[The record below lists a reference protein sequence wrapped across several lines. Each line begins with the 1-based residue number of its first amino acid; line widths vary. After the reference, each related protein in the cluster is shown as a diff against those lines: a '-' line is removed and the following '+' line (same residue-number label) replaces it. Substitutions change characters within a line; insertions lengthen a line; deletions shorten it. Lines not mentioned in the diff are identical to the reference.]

1 MDSTRRAITSRRS
14 GRAAGRERAD
24 AAEIELL
31 LTDAFVRYA
40 TEIRAGR
47 RIPGYT
53 EPDWAIVTPRF
64 DAVATLTQ
72 ALREPASFAAVL
84 ASLPPP
90 APDYRALVA
99 ALGRYRA
106 VAARGGWPAVPPGN
120 FLKPGDEQGRVA
132 ALRAR
137 LAVEDELVS
146 RRADVRYDDRLAEA
160 VRRFQARHGLAV
172 DGIVGP
178 ATVQALNVPVS
189 DRIQQI
195 VVNLERWRWLP
206 RELGRHHIVVNAADA
221 SLHVVVDGR
230 PALTSRVVVGDL
242 RHPTPVVQ
250 AWVDAIVL
258 HPRWNVPTSIAVE
271 EILPRL
277 RENRRYLA
285 ENDIV
290 VLERRESDPFGLA
303 IDWAAIPA
311 DHFPFRLQQQ
321 PGPDNPLGRI
331 KLDIPNRFD
340 VYLHDTPTRALFARP
355 VRTASHGCI
364 RVERADDLAVHV
376 LEDEGRGWTRQ
387 RLADAL
393 DAGETQRIS
402 LSRPL
407 PVYILYWTAF
417 VEPDGSVQFRED
429 VYGRDRRLAAA
440 LAGGGRGMGEMSD
453 RSRARRRFVRLGVAG
468 VAALLVPARGMRR
481 RDAHPRAA
489 QPAHRRV
496 RAGDLLGRRTVP
508 GRRPGPDRPAPARPS
523 HQRRASDRPA
533 TAVAAGR
540 APRPARHPRAL
551 RGHLRVPIA
560 RDERDARVD
569 HEWRLAHQPARGG
582 HGHRHPGPGA
592 PAPRGSR
599 YGHGAPGRWGRLLPG
614 LGLRPRG
621 RRAGPLVVAADPGAR
636 RPTARRWP
644 TAGPPRSDSA
654 AS

>member
-1 MDSTRRAITSRRS
+1 MTCPTGRFAAWARAGGVAFTAIGLLCIASAALGAEPDPGTVGRS
-14 GRAAGRERAD
+14 DIRHLLESPDRLRIAGRTLDARALGRFYRARDFAPAWGAGGEGRERAALLLEALASAESHGLD
-24 AAEIELL
+24 PGRYHLEAIRARRSSGSARNATEIELL

-47 RIPGYT
+47 RVPGYM
-53 EPDWAIVTPRF
+53 EPDWAIVAPPF
-64 DAVATLTQ
+64 DAVSTLTQ
-72 ALREPASFAAVL
+72 ALREPAGFAAVL

-90 APDYRALVA
+90 APGYRALVA
-99 ALGRYRA
+99 GLARYRA
-106 VAARGGWPAVPPGN
+106 LAARGGWPPMPAGT
-120 FLKPGDEQGRVA
+120 FLRPGDEEGRVT

-137 LAVEDELVS
+137 LAAEDELVS
-146 RRADVRYDDRLAEA
+146 RRADVRYDDLLAEA

-178 ATVQALNVPVS
+178 ETVQALNVPVT

-206 RELGRHHIVVNAADA
+206 RELGRHHIVVNASDA
-221 SLHVVVDGR
+221 RLLVVADGR
-230 PALTSRVVVGDL
+230 PVLTSRVVVGDL

-250 AWVDAIVL
+250 AWVDAVVL

-311 DHFPFRLQQQ
+311 DRFPFRLQQQ
-321 PGPDNPLGRI
+321 PGPDNPLGRV

-376 LEDEGRGWTRQ
+376 LEDEAQGWTRQ

-393 DAGETQRIS
+393 DAGETQRIP
-402 LSRPL
+402 LTRPL

-417 VEPDGSVQFRED
+417 VEPDGSVQFRAD
-429 VYGRDRRLAAA
+429 VYGRDRRLAGA
-440 LAGGGRGMGEMSD
+440 LAEGDRGGRD
-453 RSRARRRFVRLGVAG
+453 
-468 VAALLVPARGMRR
+468 
-481 RDAHPRAA
+481 D
-489 QPAHRRV
+489 
-496 RAGDLLGRRTVP
+496 
-508 GRRPGPDRPAPARPS
+508 
-523 HQRRASDRPA
+523 
-533 TAVAAGR
+533 
-540 APRPARHPRAL
+540 
-551 RGHLRVPIA
+551 
-560 RDERDARVD
+560 
-569 HEWRLAHQPARGG
+569 
-582 HGHRHPGPGA
+582 
-592 PAPRGSR
+592 
-599 YGHGAPGRWGRLLPG
+599 
-614 LGLRPRG
+614 
-621 RRAGPLVVAADPGAR
+621 
-636 RPTARRWP
+636 
-644 TAGPPRSDSA
+644 
-654 AS
+654 

>member
-1 MDSTRRAITSRRS
+1 MTCPAGRFAAWARAGGVAFAAIGLFCIASVALGAEPDPGTVSRSDIRHLLASPDRLRIAGSTLDARAL
-14 GRAAGRERAD
+14 GRFYRARDFAPAWGAGDGGRERAALLLEALAGAESHGLD
-24 AAEIELL
+24 PGRYHLEAIRARRSSGSARNATEIELL

-47 RIPGYT
+47 RIPGYM
-53 EPDWAIVTPRF
+53 EPDWAIVAPRF
-64 DAVATLTQ
+64 DAVSTLTQ

-99 ALGRYRA
+99 ALARYRA
-106 VAARGGWPAVPPGN
+106 LAARGGWPPMPAGT
-120 FLKPGDEQGRVA
+120 FLRPGDEEGRVT

-137 LAVEDELVS
+137 LAAEDELVS
-146 RRADVRYDDRLAEA
+146 RRADVRYDDLLAEA

-178 ATVQALNVPVS
+178 ETVQALNVPVT

-206 RELGRHHIVVNAADA
+206 RELGRHHIVVNASDA
-221 SLHVVVDGR
+221 RLHVVADGR
-230 PALTSRVVVGDL
+230 PVLTSRVVVGDL

-250 AWVDAIVL
+250 AWVDAVVL

-311 DHFPFRLQQQ
+311 DRFPFRLQQQ

-376 LEDEGRGWTRQ
+376 LEDEAQGWTRQ

-393 DAGETQRIS
+393 DAGETQRIP
-402 LSRPL
+402 LTRPL

-417 VEPDGSVQFRED
+417 VEPDGSVQFRAD
-429 VYGRDRRLAAA
+429 VYGRDRRLAGA
-440 LAGGGRGMGEMSD
+440 LAEGDRGGRD
-453 RSRARRRFVRLGVAG
+453 
-468 VAALLVPARGMRR
+468 
-481 RDAHPRAA
+481 D
-489 QPAHRRV
+489 
-496 RAGDLLGRRTVP
+496 
-508 GRRPGPDRPAPARPS
+508 
-523 HQRRASDRPA
+523 
-533 TAVAAGR
+533 
-540 APRPARHPRAL
+540 
-551 RGHLRVPIA
+551 
-560 RDERDARVD
+560 
-569 HEWRLAHQPARGG
+569 
-582 HGHRHPGPGA
+582 
-592 PAPRGSR
+592 
-599 YGHGAPGRWGRLLPG
+599 
-614 LGLRPRG
+614 
-621 RRAGPLVVAADPGAR
+621 
-636 RPTARRWP
+636 
-644 TAGPPRSDSA
+644 
-654 AS
+654 

>member
-1 MDSTRRAITSRRS
+1 MTATAGRIAAWARAGGVVVVAIGVLGITGAALGAEPVVGAVSRSDLRRLLASPDGLRIAGSALDA
-14 GRAAGRERAD
+14 RALARFYRARDFAPAWGAGDGGRERAALLREALAGAESHGLDPARYHLAAIRARRSGGSD

-64 DAVATLTQ
+64 DAVSTLTQ
-72 ALREPASFAAVL
+72 ALREPASFAAML

-90 APDYRALVA
+90 ASDYRALVA

-106 VAARGGWPAVPPGN
+106 LAARGGWPPVPPGT
-120 FLKPGDEQGRVA
+120 FLKPGDEQARVT

-137 LAVEDELVS
+137 LAAEDELLS
-146 RRADVRYDDRLAEA
+146 RRADVRYDDLLAEA

-178 ATVQALNVPVS
+178 ATVQALNVSVT

-206 RELGRHHIVVNAADA
+206 RELGRHHVVVNAADA
-221 SLHVVVDGR
+221 HLHVLVDGR
-230 PALTSRVVVGDL
+230 PVLASRVVVGDP

-250 AWVDAIVL
+250 AWVDAVVL

-277 RENRRYLA
+277 RENHRYLA

-311 DHFPFRLQQQ
+311 DRFPFRLQQQ

-364 RVERADDLAVHV
+364 RVERAVDLAVHV
-376 LEDEGRGWTRQ
+376 LEDEGQGWTRQ

-393 DAGETQRIS
+393 DAGETQRIP
-402 LSRPL
+402 LTRPL

-417 VEPDGSVQFRED
+417 VEADGSVQFRED

-440 LAGGGRGMGEMSD
+440 LRGDRGE
-453 RSRARRRFVRLGVAG
+453 
-468 VAALLVPARGMRR
+468 
-481 RDAHPRAA
+481 
-489 QPAHRRV
+489 
-496 RAGDLLGRRTVP
+496 
-508 GRRPGPDRPAPARPS
+508 
-523 HQRRASDRPA
+523 
-533 TAVAAGR
+533 
-540 APRPARHPRAL
+540 
-551 RGHLRVPIA
+551 
-560 RDERDARVD
+560 RDE
-569 HEWRLAHQPARGG
+569 
-582 HGHRHPGPGA
+582 
-592 PAPRGSR
+592 
-599 YGHGAPGRWGRLLPG
+599 
-614 LGLRPRG
+614 
-621 RRAGPLVVAADPGAR
+621 
-636 RPTARRWP
+636 
-644 TAGPPRSDSA
+644 
-654 AS
+654 

>member
-1 MDSTRRAITSRRS
+1 MTCTAGRIAAWARAGGVVIAATGLLCIASAVLGAEPDPGTVSRSDIQRLLAS
-14 GRAAGRERAD
+14 PDGLRIAGTTLDARALGRFYRARDFAPAWGPGGGGRERGALLVEALASAETHGLEPGRYHLEAIRARRSSGSARD
-24 AAEIELL
+24 AIEVELL

-47 RIPGYT
+47 RIHGYT
-53 EPDWAIVTPRF
+53 EPDWAIVAPRF
-64 DAVATLTQ
+64 DAVSALTQ
-72 ALREPASFAAVL
+72 SLREPGSFAAAL

-106 VAARGGWPAVPPGN
+106 LAARGGWPPMPPGAL
-120 FLKPGDEQGRVA
+120 LKPGDEERRVA

-137 LAVEDELVS
+137 LAAEDELVS
-146 RRADVRYDDRLAEA
+146 RRADVRYDDLLAEA

-178 ATVQALNVPVS
+178 ATVEALNVPVT
-189 DRIQQI
+189 DRIRQI

-206 RELGRHHIVVNAADA
+206 RELGRHHVVVNVPDA
-221 SLHVVVDGR
+221 RLHVVVDGR
-230 PALTSRVVVGDL
+230 PVLTSRVVVGDL

-271 EILPRL
+271 EVLPRL

-311 DHFPFRLQQQ
+311 DRFPFRLQQQ

-376 LEDEGRGWTRQ
+376 LEDEAQGWTRR
-387 RLADAL
+387 RLDDAL

-402 LSRPL
+402 LTRPL

-417 VEPDGSVQFRED
+417 VEPDGSVQFRAD

-440 LAGGGRGMGEMSD
+440 LAEGD
-453 RSRARRRFVRLGVAG
+453 RSG
-468 VAALLVPARGMRR
+468 
-481 RDAHPRAA
+481 RD
-489 QPAHRRV
+489 
-496 RAGDLLGRRTVP
+496 D
-508 GRRPGPDRPAPARPS
+508 
-523 HQRRASDRPA
+523 
-533 TAVAAGR
+533 
-540 APRPARHPRAL
+540 
-551 RGHLRVPIA
+551 
-560 RDERDARVD
+560 
-569 HEWRLAHQPARGG
+569 
-582 HGHRHPGPGA
+582 
-592 PAPRGSR
+592 
-599 YGHGAPGRWGRLLPG
+599 
-614 LGLRPRG
+614 
-621 RRAGPLVVAADPGAR
+621 
-636 RPTARRWP
+636 
-644 TAGPPRSDSA
+644 
-654 AS
+654 

>member
-1 MDSTRRAITSRRS
+1 MTATAGRIAAWARAGGVVVVAIGVLGITGAALGAEPVAGAVSRSDLRRLLASPDGLRIAGSTLDARALARFY
-14 GRAAGRERAD
+14 RARDFAPAWGAGDGGRERAALLREALAGAESHGLDPARYHLAAIRARRSGGSD

-64 DAVATLTQ
+64 DAVSTLTQ
-72 ALREPASFAAVL
+72 ALREPASFAAML

-90 APDYRALVA
+90 ASDYRALVA

-106 VAARGGWPAVPPGN
+106 LAARGGWPPVPPGT
-120 FLKPGDEQGRVA
+120 FLKPGDEQARVT

-137 LAVEDELVS
+137 LAAEDELLS
-146 RRADVRYDDRLAEA
+146 RRADVRYDDLLAEA

-178 ATVQALNVPVS
+178 ATVQALNVSVT

-206 RELGRHHIVVNAADA
+206 RELGRHHVVVNAADA
-221 SLHVVVDGR
+221 HLHVLVDGR
-230 PALTSRVVVGDL
+230 PVLASRVVVGDL

-250 AWVDAIVL
+250 AWVDAVVL

-277 RENRRYLA
+277 RENHRYLA

-311 DHFPFRLQQQ
+311 DRFPFRLQQQ

-364 RVERADDLAVHV
+364 RVERAVDLAVHV
-376 LEDEGRGWTRQ
+376 LEDEGQGWIRQ

-393 DAGETQRIS
+393 DAGETQRIP
-402 LSRPL
+402 LTRPL

-417 VEPDGSVQFRED
+417 VEADGSVQFRED

-440 LAGGGRGMGEMSD
+440 LREDRGE
-453 RSRARRRFVRLGVAG
+453 
-468 VAALLVPARGMRR
+468 
-481 RDAHPRAA
+481 
-489 QPAHRRV
+489 
-496 RAGDLLGRRTVP
+496 
-508 GRRPGPDRPAPARPS
+508 
-523 HQRRASDRPA
+523 
-533 TAVAAGR
+533 
-540 APRPARHPRAL
+540 
-551 RGHLRVPIA
+551 
-560 RDERDARVD
+560 RDE
-569 HEWRLAHQPARGG
+569 
-582 HGHRHPGPGA
+582 
-592 PAPRGSR
+592 
-599 YGHGAPGRWGRLLPG
+599 
-614 LGLRPRG
+614 
-621 RRAGPLVVAADPGAR
+621 
-636 RPTARRWP
+636 
-644 TAGPPRSDSA
+644 
-654 AS
+654 

>member
-1 MDSTRRAITSRRS
+1 MTPTAGRIAAWARAGGVVVVAIGLLGITSAALGAEPVAGAVSRSDLRRLLAS
-14 GRAAGRERAD
+14 PDGLRIAGSTLDARALGRFYRTRDFAPAWGAGDGGRERAALLLEALAGAESHGLDPARYHLAAIRARRSGGSARD

-47 RIPGYT
+47 RTPGYT

-64 DAVATLTQ
+64 DAVSTLTQ
-72 ALREPASFAAVL
+72 ALREPASFAAML

-90 APDYRALVA
+90 ASDYRALVA

-106 VAARGGWPAVPPGN
+106 LAARGGWPPVPPGT
-120 FLKPGDEQGRVA
+120 FLKPGDEEARVT

-137 LAVEDELVS
+137 LAAEDELVS
-146 RRADVRYDDRLAEA
+146 RRADVRYDDPLVEA

-178 ATVQALNVPVS
+178 ATVQALNVSVT

-206 RELGRHHIVVNAADA
+206 RELGRHHVVVNAADA
-221 SLHVVVDGR
+221 RLHVLVDGR
-230 PALTSRVVVGDL
+230 PVLASRVVVGDP

-250 AWVDAIVL
+250 AWVDAVVL

-311 DHFPFRLQQQ
+311 DRFPFRLQQQ

-364 RVERADDLAVHV
+364 RVERAADLAVHV
-376 LEDEGRGWTRQ
+376 LEDEGQGWTRQ

-393 DAGETQRIS
+393 DAGETQRIP
-402 LSRPL
+402 LTRPL

-417 VEPDGSVQFRED
+417 VEADGSVQFRED
-429 VYGRDRRLAAA
+429 VYGRDRRLAGA
-440 LAGGGRGMGEMSD
+440 LAEGGSG
-453 RSRARRRFVRLGVAG
+453 
-468 VAALLVPARGMRR
+468 
-481 RDAHPRAA
+481 
-489 QPAHRRV
+489 
-496 RAGDLLGRRTVP
+496 
-508 GRRPGPDRPAPARPS
+508 
-523 HQRRASDRPA
+523 
-533 TAVAAGR
+533 
-540 APRPARHPRAL
+540 
-551 RGHLRVPIA
+551 
-560 RDERDARVD
+560 
-569 HEWRLAHQPARGG
+569 
-582 HGHRHPGPGA
+582 
-592 PAPRGSR
+592 
-599 YGHGAPGRWGRLLPG
+599 
-614 LGLRPRG
+614 
-621 RRAGPLVVAADPGAR
+621 
-636 RPTARRWP
+636 
-644 TAGPPRSDSA
+644 
-654 AS
+654 

>member
-1 MDSTRRAITSRRS
+1 MTCTAGRIAAWARAGGVVIAATGLLCIASAVLGAEPDPGTVSRSDIQRLLAS
-14 GRAAGRERAD
+14 PDGLRIAGTTLDAHALGRFYRARDFAPAWGPGGGGRERGALLVEALASAETHGLEPGRYHLEAIRARRSSGSARD
-24 AAEIELL
+24 AIEVELL

-53 EPDWAIVTPRF
+53 EPDWAIVAPRF
-64 DAVATLTQ
+64 DAVSALTQ
-72 ALREPASFAAVL
+72 SLREPGSFAAAL

-106 VAARGGWPAVPPGN
+106 LAARGGWPPMPPGAL
-120 FLKPGDEQGRVA
+120 LKPGDEERRVA

-137 LAVEDELVS
+137 LAAEDELVS
-146 RRADVRYDDRLAEA
+146 RRADVRYDDLLAEA

-178 ATVQALNVPVS
+178 ATVEALNVPVT
-189 DRIQQI
+189 DRIRQI

-206 RELGRHHIVVNAADA
+206 RELGRHHVVVNVPDA
-221 SLHVVVDGR
+221 RLHVVVDGR
-230 PALTSRVVVGDL
+230 PVLTSRVVVGDL

-271 EILPRL
+271 EVLPRL

-311 DHFPFRLQQQ
+311 DRFPFRLQQQ

-376 LEDEGRGWTRQ
+376 LEDEAQGWTRR
-387 RLADAL
+387 RLDDAL

-402 LSRPL
+402 LTRPL

-417 VEPDGSVQFRED
+417 VEPDGSVQFRAD

-440 LAGGGRGMGEMSD
+440 LAEGD
-453 RSRARRRFVRLGVAG
+453 RSG
-468 VAALLVPARGMRR
+468 
-481 RDAHPRAA
+481 RD
-489 QPAHRRV
+489 
-496 RAGDLLGRRTVP
+496 D
-508 GRRPGPDRPAPARPS
+508 
-523 HQRRASDRPA
+523 
-533 TAVAAGR
+533 
-540 APRPARHPRAL
+540 
-551 RGHLRVPIA
+551 
-560 RDERDARVD
+560 
-569 HEWRLAHQPARGG
+569 
-582 HGHRHPGPGA
+582 
-592 PAPRGSR
+592 
-599 YGHGAPGRWGRLLPG
+599 
-614 LGLRPRG
+614 
-621 RRAGPLVVAADPGAR
+621 
-636 RPTARRWP
+636 
-644 TAGPPRSDSA
+644 
-654 AS
+654 